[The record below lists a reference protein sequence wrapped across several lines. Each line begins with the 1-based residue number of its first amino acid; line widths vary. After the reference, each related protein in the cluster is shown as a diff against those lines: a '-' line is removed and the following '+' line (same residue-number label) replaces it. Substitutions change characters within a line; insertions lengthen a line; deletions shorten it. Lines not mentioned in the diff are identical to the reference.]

1 MPISRL
7 LALSLPLAVLALP
20 SAALAKASSTPDVKT
35 VGWTTAQRV
44 SGVSPQVKDKGRI
57 TQCLTGAGGSGQS
70 EVNYIFKAR
79 LPRTAKI
86 GIALWVVGGS
96 RSLGAPGTE
105 PTNAEVAKTASRW
118 GFKTPTKYVQQAFGN
133 SFAQGPFGSVNVSGQ
148 WFAKVVVNGKLMR
161 RSSVTIACA

>member
-1 MPISRL
+1 MPITRA
-7 LALSLPLAVLALP
+7 LALSIPLALVLPAT
-20 SAALAKASSTPDVKT
+20 ALAASSTPDVKN

-44 SGVSPQVKDKGRI
+44 GGVSAQAKDKGKI
-57 TQCLTGAGGSGQS
+57 TNCISGGGGQN

-86 GIALWVVGGS
+86 GIGLWVVGGS
-96 RSLGAPGTE
+96 RSLPVSNVE
-105 PTNAEVAKTASRW
+105 PTNAEVAKTASKW

-133 SFAQGPFGSVNVSGQ
+133 SFARGPFGPENVSGQ

-161 RSSVTIACA
+161 KSSVTITCAG